1 MPCRAWLVA
10 IFCDHIQQV
19 QAALRIT
26 DAVMAT
32 PLEPFYQLKCSC
44 NSYPWGKI
52 GSKSLAATLCAK
64 TPGWTRDGPSK
75 VFQIDESKPYS
86 EMWMGTY
93 PEMPSY
99 VISTGED
106 LQKVLD
112 RYPKQLI
119 GEKVTYKFGN
129 TLLPFLPKVLS
140 IAKALPLQIH
150 PNKDFASKMHKAKP
164 DDFTDPNH
172 KPEIALA
179 LGEFEAFCGFKPL
192 ADIAHLLNLEP
203 LHHLREVGTA
213 ASSKFMDEDLRAVVQ
228 KILESDDEVIR
239 RTYKALMSLPESSFG
254 SPANSHIPK
263 LAPRL
268 ADQFSEAD
276 PGVLVGLL
284 TMNYLKLQAGDAVYI
299 PADGI
304 HAYISGDIIECMARS
319 NNVLN
324 TGLCP
329 KAERSNAKQFCDLL
343 TFNPH
348 DVQQCILRAKGYHR
362 SEKNKTKMYK
372 PPLSEFNVLQ
382 TELAAGEQELL
393 GKGGASILI
402 ATKGSATV
410 DCGEKSFNLGEGHIY
425 FVAQGVRMDITAGDK
440 GLLMHTAYVD

>member
-1 MPCRAWLVA
+1 
-10 IFCDHIQQV
+10 
-19 QAALRIT
+19 
-26 DAVMAT
+26 MAT
-32 PLEPFYQLKCSC
+32 PLAPFYQLKCSC
-44 NSYPWGKI
+44 NSYPWGKQ
-52 GSKSLAATLCAK
+52 GSQSLAATLCAK

-75 VFQIDESKPYS
+75 IFEIDEDTPYS

-112 RYPKQLI
+112 RYPHQLI
-119 GEKVTYKFGN
+119 GDKVTYKFGN

-150 PNKDFASKMHKAKP
+150 PNKDFASRMHREKP
-164 DDFTDPNH
+164 SEFTDPNH

-179 LGEFEAFCGFKPL
+179 LSEFEAFCGFKPL
-192 ADIAHLLNLEP
+192 DEVARLLNLAP
-203 LHHLREVGTA
+203 LQHLRSIGNA
-213 ASSKFMDEDLRAVVQ
+213 ASGNFTDEDLRRVVQ
-228 KILESDDEVIR
+228 KILESDDKVLR
-239 RTYKALMSLPESSFG
+239 QTYKDLTSLPSSSFNT
-254 SPANSHIPK
+254 PANSHIPE

-329 KAERSNAKQFCDLL
+329 KADRTNARQFCDLL
-343 TFNPH
+343 TFRPH
-348 DVQQCILRAKGYHR
+348 DPQQCMLPAKGYPR
-362 SEKNKTKMYK
+362 SEKGKTKLYK

-382 TELAAGEQELL
+382 TELAAGEREVL
-393 GKGGASILI
+393 GKGGASIVI
-402 ATKGSATV
+402 ATRGGATV
-410 DCGEKSFNLGEGHIY
+410 DCGEKSFNLEEGHVY
-425 FVAQGVRMDITAGDK
+425 FVAHGIRMDITASDK

>member
-1 MPCRAWLVA
+1 
-10 IFCDHIQQV
+10 
-19 QAALRIT
+19 
-26 DAVMAT
+26 MAT

-44 NSYPWGKI
+44 NSYPWGKK
-52 GSKSLAATLCAK
+52 GSNSLAATLCAK

-75 VFQIDESKPYS
+75 VFKIDEDTPYA

-93 PEMPSY
+93 PDMPSY

-106 LQKVLD
+106 LQAVLD

-119 GEKVTYKFGN
+119 GDKVTYKFGN

-150 PNKDFASKMHKAKP
+150 PNKDFASKMHKENP

-192 ADIAHLLNLEP
+192 DDVARLLKLEP
-203 LHHLREVGTA
+203 LQHLAETGTA
-213 ASSKFMDEDLRAVVQ
+213 ASGKFTDEDLRKVVQ
-228 KILESDDEVIR
+228 KILEADDKVIR
-239 RTYKALMSLPESSFG
+239 RTYKDLMALPESSFTD
-254 SPANSHIPK
+254 SSANAHIPA

-343 TFNPH
+343 TFKPH
-348 DVQQCILRAKGYHR
+348 DAQQCMLPAREYER
-362 SEKNKTKMYK
+362 SEKKMTKLYK

-382 TELAAGEQELL
+382 TELKAGENEVL
-393 GKGGASILI
+393 GKGGAGILI
-402 ATKGSATV
+402 ATKGGAKV
-410 DCGEKSFNLGEGHIY
+410 DCGEKSFDLREGHIY
-425 FVAQGVRMDITAGDK
+425 FVAQGVRMDITASDK

>member
-1 MPCRAWLVA
+1 
-10 IFCDHIQQV
+10 
-19 QAALRIT
+19 
-26 DAVMAT
+26 MAT

-44 NSYPWGKI
+44 NEYPWGKQ

-75 VFQIDESKPYS
+75 VFEIDENTTYA

-106 LQKVLD
+106 LQAVLD
-112 RYPKQLI
+112 RYPSQLL
-119 GEKVTYKFGN
+119 GDKVTSKFGHTN
-129 TLLPFLPKVLS
+129 LPYLPKVLS

-150 PNKDFASKMHKAKP
+150 PNKDFAAKKHKEDP

-192 ADIAHLLNLEP
+192 ADVASLLNLEP
-203 LHHLREVGTA
+203 LQHLRGIGNA
-213 ASSKFMDEDLRAVVQ
+213 ASGSFKDEDLRHVVQ
-228 KILESDDEVIR
+228 KILEADDQVIR
-239 RTYKALMSLPESSFG
+239 KTYKDLMALPESSFTS
-254 SPANSHIPK
+254 SPANAHIPE

-276 PGVLVGLL
+276 PGILVGLI

-343 TFNPH
+343 TFAPH
-348 DVQQCILRAKGYHR
+348 DAEQCMLPAKGYPR
-362 SEKNKTKMYK
+362 SENGKTKMYK

-382 TELAAGEQELL
+382 TELAKGEKEVL

-402 ATKGSATV
+402 ATKGGADVS
-410 DCGEKSFNLGEGHIY
+410 CGDKSFKLEEGHIY
-425 FVAQGVRMDITAGDK
+425 FVSQGVRMDIKAADS